1 MTDLGNLETSVTFW
15 GGQRGP
21 KPEPLGP
28 LCFPK
33 RSIWGFNIYIY
44 MFNVY
49 CIYIPHL
56 NGKAKDQILRHPHDI
71 SMIYFLQL

>member
-44 MFNVY
+44 
-49 CIYIPHL
+49 IYICLMYIAYTFP
-56 NGKAKDQILRHPHDI
+56 I
-71 SMIYFLQL
+71 